1 MINELTGML
10 KHKRPAYSKQDEI
23 FIEQYIEPVK
33 VFDDDAGNLIKVI
46 GDNPEVMW
54 SCHTYT
60 VDMTSGYQEVM
71 VKGQYIGVN
80 DKNSNCLGADDTA
93 GVWLM
98 LELIRSG
105 KEGLYVFHRAE
116 EVGGRGS
123 SFIARQTPDL
133 LKNIKC
139 VIALDRKGTRDVITH
154 QGTRCCSDVFA
165 QSLADAL
172 DMKFKLSEKGL
183 FTDSANYTDIVGEC
197 TNLSV
202 GYENAHSD
210 KEILDM
216 AFLQNM
222 RTKLIAL
229 DYSKLVYDR
238 KAGDIDPEDHWYN
251 AKTSYS
257 VLYDSSGNYDDT
269 MYKPTT
275 LLDFTYE
282 YPEVVA
288 KVLKDYGISVD
299 QMREEVFNETNE
311 LV

>member
-33 VFDDDAGNLIKVI
+33 VFDDEAGNLIKVI
-46 GDNPEVMW
+46 GDDPEVMW
-54 SCHTYT
+54 SCHTDT
-60 VDMTSGYQEVM
+60 VHMTSGYQEVR

-139 VIALDRKGTRDVITH
+139 VIALDRKVTRDVITH
-154 QGTRCCSDVFA
+154 QGTILCS
-165 QSLADAL
+165 
-172 DMKFKLSEKGL
+172 
-183 FTDSANYTDIVGEC
+183 DSANYTDIVGEC

-275 LLDFTYE
+275 LLDFAYE

>member
-1 MINELTGML
+1 ML

-23 FIEQYIEPVK
+23 FIEQYIEPVN
-33 VFDDDAGNLIKVI
+33 VFDDDAGNLIKII
-46 GDNPEVMW
+46 GDDPEVMW
-54 SCHTYT
+54 SCHTDT
-60 VDMTSGYQEVM
+60 VHMTSGYQEVR
-71 VKGQYIGVN
+71 VKGQYIGIN

-98 LELIRSG
+98 LELIRAG

-116 EVGGRGS
+116 EIGGKGS
-123 SFIARQTPDL
+123 SFIARNTPDL

-154 QGTRCCSDVFA
+154 QGTRCCSDTFA
-165 QSLADAL
+165 KSLADAL
-172 DMKFKLSEKGL
+172 DMKFELSDRGL

-197 TNLSV
+197 TNLSI

-216 AFLQNM
+216 AFLQNLSN
-222 RTKLIAL
+222 KLIAL

-238 KAGDIDPEDHWYN
+238 KAGDIDENDLWHKPFNYN
-251 AKTSYS
+251 SIYGTS
-257 VLYDSSGNYDDT
+257 DSYTDA

-275 LLDFTYE
+275 LIDFAYE

>member
-23 FIEQYIEPVK
+23 FIEQYIEPVN

-46 GDNPEVMW
+46 GDDPEVMW
-54 SCHTYT
+54 SCHTDT
-60 VDMTSGYQEVM
+60 VHATSGYQEVRG
-71 VKGQYIGVN
+71 KGQYIGVN

-98 LELIRSG
+98 LELIRAG

-116 EVGGRGS
+116 EVGGKGS
-123 SFIARQTPDL
+123 SFIARNTPDL

-154 QGTRCCSDVFA
+154 QGTRCCSDTFA

-172 DMKFKLSEKGL
+172 DMKFELSDKGL

-216 AFLQNM
+216 AFLQNLSN
-222 RTKLIAL
+222 KLVAL

-238 KAGDIDPEDHWYN
+238 KAGDIDENDLWHKPFNYN
-251 AKTSYS
+251 SIYGTS
-257 VLYDSSGNYDDT
+257 DSYTDA

-275 LLDFTYE
+275 LIDFAYE

>member
-23 FIEQYIEPVK
+23 FIEQYIAPVN
-33 VFDDDAGNLIKVI
+33 VFDDDAGNLIKII
-46 GDNPEVMW
+46 GDDPEVMW
-54 SCHTYT
+54 SCHTDT
-60 VDMTSGYQEVM
+60 VHMTSGYQEVR

-98 LELIRSG
+98 LELIRAG

-116 EVGGRGS
+116 EIGGKGS
-123 SFIARQTPDL
+123 SFIARNTPDL

-154 QGTRCCSDVFA
+154 QGTRCCSDTFA
-165 QSLADAL
+165 KSLADAL
-172 DMKFKLSEKGL
+172 DMKFELSDRGL

-222 RTKLIAL
+222 RNKLVTL

-238 KAGDIDPEDHWYN
+238 KAGDIDPDDLWHKPFNYN
-251 AKTSYS
+251 SIYGTS
-257 VLYDSSGNYDDT
+257 DSYTDEI
-269 MYKPTT
+269 YKPIT
-275 LLDFTYE
+275 LIDFAYE

>member
-23 FIEQYIEPVK
+23 FIEQYIEPVN

-46 GDNPEVMW
+46 GDDPEVMW
-54 SCHTYT
+54 SCHTDT
-60 VDMTSGYQEVM
+60 VHMTSGYQEVR

-98 LELIRSG
+98 LELIRAG

-116 EVGGRGS
+116 EVGGKGS
-123 SFIARQTPDL
+123 SFIARNTPDL

-154 QGTRCCSDVFA
+154 QGTRCCSDTFA

-172 DMKFKLSEKGL
+172 DMKFELSDKGL

-216 AFLQNM
+216 AFLQNLSN
-222 RTKLIAL
+222 KLVAL

-238 KAGDIDPEDHWYN
+238 KAGDIDENDLWHKPFNYN
-251 AKTSYS
+251 SIYGTS
-257 VLYDSSGNYDDT
+257 DSYTDECISLLHCL
-269 MYKPTT
+269 T
-275 LLDFTYE
+275 LRMS
-282 YPEVVA
+282 
-288 KVLKDYGISVD
+288 I
-299 QMREEVFNETNE
+299 QR
-311 LV
+311 